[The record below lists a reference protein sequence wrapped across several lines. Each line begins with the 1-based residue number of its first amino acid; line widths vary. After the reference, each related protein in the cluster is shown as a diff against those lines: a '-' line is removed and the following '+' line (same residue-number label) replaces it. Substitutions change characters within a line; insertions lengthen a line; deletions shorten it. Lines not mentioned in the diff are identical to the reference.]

1 MPVELP
7 EPEADEERPQ
17 DEGHGA
23 EQDPTVDGHGTRV
36 YPVGVANAAVRAFAA
51 ALPHRRRYADLPA
64 MIFQSPHP
72 PIVVPEQSF
81 SDYLLGFL
89 GDRRDKPAFIEGPSG
104 RSVPYGQLRDQARA
118 AARGLAARGLGRG
131 GVVAICSPNVPEYA
145 TAFVAA
151 GMAGGCSTTLNPL
164 STDDEL
170 VSQLNDSGARWFI
183 TVPPLLERAR
193 AVAARTGIE
202 EIFVFG
208 QAEGATAFADLV
220 AEGMADGIE
229 DGMPT
234 AAEPAGIL
242 NPADDLLTLPYSS
255 GTTGVSKGVMLTHR
269 NLVANIEQFSAVGLV
284 NADDVVLAVLPFFH
298 IYGMVVV
305 MSGALKAGAT
315 VVTMPRFDL
324 EEFLGAIQQ
333 YRATSLYLVPPIL
346 LGLAKHPAVDGYD
359 LSSVNWIMSGAAPL
373 GEEVALACQAR
384 LGCRVFQGYGL
395 TEASPVTHVCFGE
408 NLDADKIGTIGPVIP
423 STEMMIVD
431 LESGEAL
438 GPGGEGEV
446 WVRGPQVMKGYLNN
460 PEATASTVDAEGW
473 LHTGDVGRAD
483 EDGYVTI
490 VGRAKELIKY
500 KGYQVAP
507 AELEDVLLSHPA
519 VADVAVIPVPDEEAG
534 EVPKACVV
542 RAGDV
547 SGEEIM
553 LYVAERVAPQKKVR
567 AVEFL
572 EEIPK
577 SASGKIL
584 RRFLVERERAAAS

>member
-1 MPVELP
+1 
-7 EPEADEERPQ
+7 
-17 DEGHGA
+17 
-23 EQDPTVDGHGTRV
+23 
-36 YPVGVANAAVRAFAA
+36 
-51 ALPHRRRYADLPA
+51 

-104 RSVPYGQLRDQARA
+104 RSVTYGQLRDQARA

>member
-1 MPVELP
+1 
-7 EPEADEERPQ
+7 
-17 DEGHGA
+17 
-23 EQDPTVDGHGTRV
+23 
-36 YPVGVANAAVRAFAA
+36 
-51 ALPHRRRYADLPA
+51 

-72 PIVVPEQSF
+72 PVTVPEQAF
-81 SDYLLGFL
+81 SDYLLGSL
-89 GDRRDKPAFIEGPSG
+89 GGRRDRPAFIEGPSG
-104 RSVPYGQLRDQARA
+104 RVVTYGQLRDQAHA

-131 GVVAICSPNVPEYA
+131 GVVAICSPNLPEYA
-145 TAFVAA
+145 TAFLAV

-183 TVPPLLERAR
+183 TVPPLLDRAR

-208 QAEGATAFADLV
+208 EAEGATAFADLI
-220 AEGMADGIE
+220 G
-229 DGMPT
+229 DGMGT
-234 AAEPAGIL
+234 DAESADIL
-242 NPADDLLTLPYSS
+242 NPGEDLLTLPYSS

-269 NLVANIEQFSAVGLV
+269 NLVANIEQFSAIGLV
-284 NADDVVLAVLPFFH
+284 DADDVVLAVLPFFH

-315 VVTMPRFDL
+315 VVTMPRFAL

-333 YRATSLYLVPPIL
+333 YRATCLYLVPPIV
-346 LGLAKHPAVDGYD
+346 LGLAKHPAVDGFD

-373 GEEVALACQAR
+373 GEEIAVACQER
-384 LGCRVFQGYGL
+384 IGCRVFQGYGL

-408 NLDADKIGTIGPVIP
+408 NVDADKIGTIGPVIP

-431 LESGEAL
+431 LESGAPL
-438 GPGGEGEV
+438 GPGEEGEV

-460 PEATASTVDAEGW
+460 PEATADTIDADGW

-490 VGRAKELIKY
+490 VDRAKELIKY

-507 AELEDVLLSHPA
+507 AELEDLLLAHPA
-519 VADVAVIPVPDEEAG
+519 VADVAVIPVTDEEAG
-534 EVPKACVV
+534 EIPKACVV
-542 RAGDV
+542 RSGDV
-547 SGEEIM
+547 TGEDIM
-553 LYVAERVAPQKKVR
+553 QYVAARVAPQKKVR

-572 EEIPK
+572 DEIPK

-584 RRFLVERERAAAS
+584 RRFLVERERARAATEQGPAGGGG